1 VKPPFLRGLL
11 ALSAVL
17 AAALIVSGGAQA
29 AQPHVL
35 AVQFESD
42 VNPVTQDYLTDEI
55 KRANDGHYDAVA
67 IVMDT
72 PGGLSE
78 SMRKV
83 VKAELAS
90 KVPVIVYVSP
100 NGARA
105 ASAGVWLGQAADILA
120 MAPQTNIGSS
130 TPINL
135 GGTNIQSDLRRKV
148 INDAAASLVALAA
161 SHHRNAVWA
170 SQAVRVA
177 SNLPARTALRK
188 NVIDVV
194 SPTLPALLNTIDGTK
209 TIPKGIVMHTA
220 GAKVTNVKMGLWR
233 RILNLLI
240 DPNLISL
247 MLSLG
252 VLGLVVELWHP
263 GLIFPATF
271 GILCLAIAFYG
282 LDVLPVNW
290 AGLILIAA
298 AFAFWIA
305 ELFVVFSHG
314 ALTLAGAACFVFG
327 FLLLFQPA
335 GSGYQVSLAVPLTIA
350 LVFSAFFAFVFA
362 KVLQSRRRPAS
373 VGPQMIVGSHG
384 HVGRD
389 GLVSVHGELWRARE
403 AEGEALAQ
411 GEDVEVVGLEG
422 LELVVRRV
430 RTGAPV

>member
-1 VKPPFLRGLL
+1 
-11 ALSAVL
+11 
-17 AAALIVSGGAQA
+17 
-29 AQPHVL
+29 
-35 AVQFESD
+35 
-42 VNPVTQDYLTDEI
+42 
-55 KRANDGHYDAVA
+55 
-67 IVMDT
+67 
-72 PGGLSE
+72 
-78 SMRKV
+78 MRKI

-105 ASAGVWLGQAADILA
+105 ASAGVWIGQAADILA
-120 MAPQTNIGSS
+120 MAPVTNIGSS

-148 INDAAASLVALAA
+148 VNDAAASLVALAA

-170 SQAVRVA
+170 AQAVRVA

-194 SPTLPALLNTIDGTK
+194 SPSLPALLDKIDGRK

-220 GAKVTNVKMGLWR
+220 GAEITTAKMGLWR
-233 RILNLLI
+233 RVLDFLI

-271 GILCLAIAFYG
+271 GILCLAIAFFG

-327 FLLLFQPA
+327 SLLLFQPA
-335 GSGYQVSLAVPLTIA
+335 GSGYQVSLGVPLAIA
-350 LVFSAFFAFVFA
+350 LTFSLFFAFVLA
-362 KVLQSRRRPAS
+362 KVVQIRRRPAS
-373 VGPQMIVGSHG
+373 VGPQTIVGTQG

-389 GLVSVHGELWRARE
+389 GLVSVRGELWKARE
-403 AEGEALAQ
+403 TEGAELAR
-411 GEDVEVVGLEG
+411 GDDVEVVGIDG
-422 LELVVRRV
+422 MELVVRRV
-430 RTGAPV
+430 GTPSPV